1 MDAGSTK
8 GGSEREWTMQ
18 RRAVPRV
25 AWVGIAVHLVVGLP
39 YAFTGLLAPSW
50 AVGLLW
56 ALWSALLAMAFI
68 VRRSRPWLAAAT
80 PLIAIAAWFV
90 ALGER
95 LLGWTA

>member
-1 MDAGSTK
+1 
-8 GGSEREWTMQ
+8 MQ
-18 RRAVPRV
+18 NRAVQLV
-25 AWVGIAVHLVVGLP
+25 GWAGIAVHLVVGLA

-56 ALWSALLAMAFI
+56 ALWGALLAMALL
-68 VRRSRPWLAAAT
+68 VRRSRPWLAAVT
-80 PLIAIAAWFV
+80 PLIAMAAWLAAL